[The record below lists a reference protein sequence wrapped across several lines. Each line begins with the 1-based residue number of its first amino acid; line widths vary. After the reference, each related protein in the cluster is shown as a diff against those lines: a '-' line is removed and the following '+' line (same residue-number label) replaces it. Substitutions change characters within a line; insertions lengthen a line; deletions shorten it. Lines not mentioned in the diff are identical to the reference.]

1 MDDVVYGNMGRGLWE
16 DPTVSRQK
24 CRSPAPSPC
33 AEGTSGPQQCWG
45 RRTVLVALGLSATAV
60 LCVIILSVLLAR
72 GSCQLCPT
80 WWLPAQG
87 SCYFFSQGQATWA
100 EAQRLCLASEAHLV
114 VVGDLEE
121 QNFLKEANRDH
132 SYWLG
137 LKAIRHSSGNIQYY
151 QWVDGTRLNLRG
163 FQSIKWRKESLFY
176 FLAWCVRLQGSPSRL
191 RLPESK
197 GWGQSYQDSQS
208 VKKKPRLRPQPCVF
222 LFLTPLKTQR
232 PGLKP
237 QRGPGREHL
246 VITGAPAPT
255 DRPGSG
261 KWPLVGRQKYR
272 KKRKWGGHR
281 NGGG

>member
-72 GSCQLCPT
+72 VSQSLTSTRKDLKDFRAELSLATGPHNRSCQLCPT

-151 QWVDGTRLNLRG
+151 QWVDGTRLNLSH
-163 FQSIKWRKESLFY
+163 QVPD
-176 FLAWCVRLQGSPSRL
+176 ATMMPT
-191 RLPESK
+191 RLP
-197 GWGQSYQDSQS
+197 WMDD
-208 VKKKPRLRPQPCVF
+208 
-222 LFLTPLKTQR
+222 
-232 PGLKP
+232 
-237 QRGPGREHL
+237 
-246 VITGAPAPT
+246 PT
-255 DRPGSG
+255 NIS
-261 KWPLVGRQKYR
+261 
-272 KKRKWGGHR
+272 
-281 NGGG
+281 